1 MGDIKVI
8 FLDILLPKAK
18 PIFVTIIYRPPNN
31 IIFLECLNNHLNDDK
46 HLDNK
51 ILLLGYFNINF
62 FTMGNILS
70 KK

>member
-18 PIFVTIIYRPPNN
+18 PIFVKIIYRPPNN

-62 FTMGNILS
+62 FIMANILS